1 MRIRAT
7 LVAAMMLSTLTW
19 PGSVAGQAPTSWFG
33 TWTYNAAKSTND
45 AGPVPFKRATC
56 QIEPWEDGVRVTY
69 DLVRVRGG
77 ITHLEWIGKFDGA
90 DYPVQG
96 VEVVVTNAYRRID
109 DRTYEVVQ
117 KVDGE
122 VSVTARMSVSPDGK
136 TLTTVTAVPNGRAT
150 TTVFDRM

>member
-7 LVAAMMLSTLTW
+7 LVAAMLLIALTW
-19 PGSVAGQAPTSWFG
+19 PGSAAGQAPTSWFG
-33 TWTYNAAKSTND
+33 TWTYNAAKSTTA

-56 QIEPWEDGVRVTY
+56 RIEPWEDGVKVTY

-77 ITHLEWIGKFDGA
+77 ITHLEWTGKFDGT

-96 VEVVVTNAYRRID
+96 VEVVVTNAYRRVD

-122 VSVTARMSVSPDGK
+122 VSVTARMAVSPDGK
-136 TLTTVTAVPNGRAT
+136 TLTTVTSVQNSRTT